1 MLYSQSPSSPL
12 PSHLHL
18 SRLILCSPTSA
29 TSISVTRSSTSLSF
43 PSSDPQSSSVFTDP
57 QLSNKLSL
65 KSNEQQHSDEEA
77 HLVGEEGPFLSEAS
91 SPLPSPTGGPAKRL
105 LPCRGSSQPSLSK
118 SFVTRSTTSLEEQ
131 DRSVRMPKEETGVEE
146 QDRRSLLNDEL
157 DQIHESVGSLP
168 MSSMLPMLLM
178 SPMPEG
184 IRFDLES
191 LVDREWGFWRYA
203 DDDETA
209 RKRWT
214 DDENKRCERL
224 FGVGGDN

>member
-1 MLYSQSPSSPL
+1 MIFSFLIFSAPVLFVIADALLPVSLLSASLSPSS
-12 PSHLHL
+12 L
-18 SRLILCSPTSA
+18 SPHTL
-29 TSISVTRSSTSLSF
+29 
-43 PSSDPQSSSVFTDP
+43 FTDLSNFDFRYSLVDIPLISIIRSAVIFYP

-184 IRFDLES
+184 I
-191 LVDREWGFWRYA
+191 
-203 DDDETA
+203 
-209 RKRWT
+209 
-214 DDENKRCERL
+214 
-224 FGVGGDN
+224 